1 MTKTNSEGRHR
12 HTIYEV
18 MMVGVIILLSIVT
31 IVFYVQS
38 QSSQNQINS
47 LSQIGLSVVSGEV
60 TTSTDKLANVPYA
73 SSILF
78 DAGFNYKVNST
89 IAQQHYITYLTDGL
103 GYGVIIEF
111 SNRTLCY
118 VGTFV
123 PKGTFVM
130 HNFSC

>member
-1 MTKTNSEGRHR
+1 MTETKSEGQHR
-12 HTIYEV
+12 HTVYEA
-18 MMVGVIILLSIVT
+18 MMVGIIILLSIVT
-31 IVFYVQS
+31 IVLYVHV
-38 QSSQNQINS
+38 QSSQSQINS

-60 TTSTDKLANVPYA
+60 TTSTDNRANVPYA

-78 DAGFNYKVNST
+78 DAGFNFKVNST
-89 IAQQHYITYLTDGL
+89 IALQHYVTYLTDGL

-123 PKGTFVM
+123 PKGAFVM